1 MFMQLD
7 CCGAIPGTN
16 CGIFIAAA
24 GASTGPKK
32 RGTDSGRE
40 QSGAEREKEMVVE
53 GTTVKEI
60 TTLLPYPALYH
71 TMVP

>member
-7 CCGAIPGTN
+7 CCGAIPGTS

-32 RGTDSGRE
+32 RG
-40 QSGAEREKEMVVE
+40 QSGAEREKEMAVE
-53 GTTVKEI
+53 GTTVKEKSG
-60 TTLLPYPALYH
+60 
-71 TMVP
+71 V